1 MVEPADE
8 GITQRRILAKRA
20 NAIDRLQQ
28 CIAALERLQRD
39 HTGKASQLVAATTG
53 RAVNSAIF
61 ALSDDLGGMEQI
73 RVLMIGNDAF
83 LPPSKRFGLPDEM
96 VPVSSVLSSARR
108 TLTALGV
115 E

>member
-1 MVEPADE
+1 
-8 GITQRRILAKRA
+8 
-20 NAIDRLQQ
+20 
-28 CIAALERLQRD
+28 
-39 HTGKASQLVAATTG
+39 
-53 RAVNSAIF
+53 
-61 ALSDDLGGMEQI
+61 MEQI